1 MKCYPQ
7 RRVPVMLSSPHEA
20 KPPFHIDWTIID
32 GSSRDPELW
41 ALELKLRGVRNRMI
55 REDLEEG
62 CAVFYTSTGDS
73 MWPLVQSYDAC
84 TFHPIQAV
92 TAEDGI
98 HSIHSFPKEA
108 SEIQVGDVVFCKVQR
123 SDSYFAHLVLRIEW
137 PRYDRIGEPRYVIG
151 NILQHV
157 NGWCH
162 RRHIFGILVDVQKWC
177 PKEKCYYS
185 RPLPR
190 TVYDQVRPLVSRG
203 RENRWNREA
212 AKLCEPRRNAP
223 MMVD

>member
-20 KPPFHIDWTIID
+20 APPFHIDWTIID
-32 GSSRDPELW
+32 GSSRDPQKW
-41 ALELKLRGVRNRMI
+41 ALELKLRGVRNQLI
-55 REDLEEG
+55 REDLEKG
-62 CAVFYTSTGDS
+62 YAVFYTSTGDS
-73 MWPLVQSYDAC
+73 MWPLVQSYDGC

-123 SDSYFAHLVLRIEW
+123 CDAYFAHLVLRVEW
-137 PRYDRIGEPRYVIG
+137 PKSNYHGEPTYVIG

-177 PKEKCYYS
+177 PKKKCYYS

-190 TVYDQVRPLVSRG
+190 TVYDQVRPLVSPKHR
-203 RENRWNREA
+203 RWNREA
-212 AKLCEPRRNAP
+212 AKLCEPRRDAP